1 MLAVLAMA
9 AVSACPGQD
18 ASKFASADTTYRYL
32 REIGRVRADVNT
44 DNRETIPSL
53 LQGQDPSALIDEAKK
68 MAGYKST
75 VDNIDPTDVDPD
87 AVQFKDSF
95 KVIVESYRSVCAD
108 AAELYKEVAA
118 ADAKPGAHPMLHAK
132 GSRLELMQN
141 GTLAAMDSLL
151 DVLGHVDKDAH
162 PGRAALQ
169 PIVDKL
175 RADEDKLKA
184 AHDSHH
190 DLTAKLKAEFADR
203 YQGTDWTAREIL
215 P

>member
-1 MLAVLAMA
+1 MLAMSAMA
-9 AVSACPGQD
+9 AASACLGQD

-32 REIGRVRADVNT
+32 REVGRVRSLVNS
-44 DNRETIPSL
+44 DNRETIPNL
-53 LQGQDPSALIDEAKK
+53 LQGQDPAALIDEAKK
-68 MAGYKST
+68 MDGYKET

-87 AVQFKDSF
+87 AVQFKESF
-95 KVIVESYRSVCAD
+95 KVIVDSYKTVCLD

-118 ADAKPGAHPMLHAK
+118 ADAKPRANPMLYPRGGK
-132 GSRLELMQN
+132 LELMIN
-141 GTLAAMDSLL
+141 GTLGALDSLFGVL
-151 DVLGHVDKDAH
+151 DNVDRDSH
-162 PGRAALQ
+162 PGRSALQ

-175 RADEDKLKA
+175 HADEDKLKA

-190 DLTAKLKAEFADR
+190 DFTAKLKSELTDR